1 MYKIR
6 LVSAEYK
13 RWLFIR
19 TGLLLRQCSL
29 RTALVNVHKAVKNCV
44 SKGLRRLRRNV
55 GCRLDGLKSQWGRRR
70 VPQARG
76 LTEEEKKIT
85 LSLGNLLIPISA
97 PRLKRHSARSPGAL
111 QHGAIPHAAPNFTHG
126 VPPVE
131 VFYSGFPC
139 VQAEPCWSTYLF

>member
-55 GCRLDGLKSQWGRRR
+55 GCRLDGLKSQWGRGR

-76 LTEEEKKIT
+76 LTEEEKKNHVESREPFNTHLRPPIEASQRP
-85 LSLGNLLIPISA
+85 LSRGSPTRS
-97 PRLKRHSARSPGAL
+97 HSTRCSKLYARSSSRGSIL
-111 QHGAIPHAAPNFTHG
+111 LRI
-126 VPPVE
+126 
-131 VFYSGFPC
+131 SMC
-139 VQAEPCWSTYLF
+139 SS